1 MAWLGLGL
9 VIDRLDFRPFY
20 YNHVTTLYTL
30 YMATRAS
37 ASKQWRHVMLPAE
50 VQQST
55 ATEKI
60 TRGLMESRPNGNRL
74 Y

>member
-1 MAWLGLGL
+1 M
-9 VIDRLDFRPFY
+9 IDRLDFRPFY
-20 YNHVTTLYTL
+20 YNHVTTL
-30 YMATRAS
+30 ATRAS
-37 ASKQWRHVMLPAE
+37 ASKQWRHVMLPAK

-60 TRGLMESRPNGNRL
+60 TRGLMESRPNGNKL